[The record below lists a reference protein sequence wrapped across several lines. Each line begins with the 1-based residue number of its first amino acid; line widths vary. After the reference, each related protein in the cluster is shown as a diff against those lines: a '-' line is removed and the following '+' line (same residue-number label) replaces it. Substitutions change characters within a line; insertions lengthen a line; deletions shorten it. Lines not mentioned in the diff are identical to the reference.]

1 MKKMQLTVLR
11 SLALAMFGGVILTF
25 SSCSNNDLVQDE
37 TKSTA
42 VEKKEGLTTFIAE
55 LPATEKAGTRTT
67 VDYATGKYTWSKGD
81 KIFVLDDDNVWQ
93 QSTNGVEGQNSL
105 DDAKVSTFNFQVPGK
120 FAAKTSYQV
129 LYLGKNA
136 TSGKVTISATQKQTN
151 PNQTLHLGEAGDWG
165 IATANKT
172 GAGAYY
178 FRLNHKS
185 TILAFQP
192 FNSATSLQSC
202 VIQKIVV
209 TSDNDI
215 AGTYTV
221 DTTTGQLKNDGS
233 GKEIELTTQRELFP
247 GFPLPDSGFPVNNT
261 SASVTNNGAFV
272 VIKPGTHKLTVQ
284 FHVYDRTTNVP
295 VVITKKF
302 KSFTYAE
309 NNIYDMK
316 VDLKILNFD
325 ANYYMWDAQQ
335 NYWYQHEWGT
345 SDVWQPT
352 ESGAVYGAPSAGTY
366 NANYPK
372 SKATD
377 ANRWYNDSYAGDG
390 VSNSAQTAT
399 FKQLP
404 NANELAWYC
413 VHGDPH
419 ADKLKVYSIFG
430 HLRQGGM
437 WFKKKE
443 HIAGFS
449 AERAPSGEDLRTVVP
464 TADDQEYAQNTN
476 PSKIPPADNV
486 LKNYFFLPAL
496 GWYQDG
502 RLANVGY
509 NGYYWSSTA
518 RAKNNIAGDHAQ
530 YAFNLFFK
538 SDNTFG
544 YTVYVESSNRKFGFR
559 THRFE

>member
-11 SLALAMFGGVILTF
+11 SLELAMFGGIILTF

-93 QSTNGVEGQNSL
+93 QSTNGVEGQSFL

-120 FAAKTSYQV
+120 FTAKTSYQV

-136 TSGKVTISATQKQTN
+136 ASGKVTISATQKQTK

-165 IATANKT
+165 VATANKT
-172 GAGAYY
+172 GEGAYY

-185 TILAFQP
+185 TVLVFQP
-192 FNSATSLQSC
+192 FNSATSLESC

-221 DTTTGQLKNDGS
+221 DTATGQLKNDGS
-233 GKEIELTTQRELFP
+233 GKEIELTTQLA
-247 GFPLPDSGFPVNNT
+247 GFLGASISNSGFPVNNT

-284 FHVYDRTTNVP
+284 FHVYDKTTNVSG
-295 VVITKKF
+295 VITKKF

-345 SDVWQPT
+345 SVVWQPIV
-352 ESGAVYGAPSAGTY
+352 SGTVYGVATAG
-366 NANYPK
+366 
-372 SKATD
+372 S
-377 ANRWYNDSYAGDG
+377 
-390 VSNSAQTAT
+390 
-399 FKQLP
+399 
-404 NANELAWYC
+404 
-413 VHGDPH
+413 
-419 ADKLKVYSIFG
+419 
-430 HLRQGGM
+430 
-437 WFKKKE
+437 
-443 HIAGFS
+443 
-449 AERAPSGEDLRTVVP
+449 
-464 TADDQEYAQNTN
+464 
-476 PSKIPPADNV
+476 
-486 LKNYFFLPAL
+486 
-496 GWYQDG
+496 
-502 RLANVGY
+502 
-509 NGYYWSSTA
+509 
-518 RAKNNIAGDHAQ
+518 
-530 YAFNLFFK
+530 
-538 SDNTFG
+538 
-544 YTVYVESSNRKFGFR
+544 
-559 THRFE
+559 

>member
-93 QSTNGVEGQNSL
+93 QSTNSVEGQSFL

-136 TSGKVTISATQKQTN
+136 TSGKVTLSATQKQTE
-151 PNQTLHLGEAGDWG
+151 PNQTLHLGESGDWG

-185 TILAFQP
+185 TVLAFQP

-221 DTTTGQLKNDGS
+221 DTTTGQ
-233 GKEIELTTQRELFP
+233 
-247 GFPLPDSGFPVNNT
+247 
-261 SASVTNNGAFV
+261 
-272 VIKPGTHKLTVQ
+272 
-284 FHVYDRTTNVP
+284 
-295 VVITKKF
+295 
-302 KSFTYAE
+302 
-309 NNIYDMK
+309 
-316 VDLKILNFD
+316 
-325 ANYYMWDAQQ
+325 
-335 NYWYQHEWGT
+335 
-345 SDVWQPT
+345 
-352 ESGAVYGAPSAGTY
+352 
-366 NANYPK
+366 
-372 SKATD
+372 
-377 ANRWYNDSYAGDG
+377 
-390 VSNSAQTAT
+390 
-399 FKQLP
+399 
-404 NANELAWYC
+404 
-413 VHGDPH
+413 
-419 ADKLKVYSIFG
+419 
-430 HLRQGGM
+430 
-437 WFKKKE
+437 
-443 HIAGFS
+443 
-449 AERAPSGEDLRTVVP
+449 
-464 TADDQEYAQNTN
+464 
-476 PSKIPPADNV
+476 
-486 LKNYFFLPAL
+486 
-496 GWYQDG
+496 
-502 RLANVGY
+502 
-509 NGYYWSSTA
+509 
-518 RAKNNIAGDHAQ
+518 
-530 YAFNLFFK
+530 
-538 SDNTFG
+538 
-544 YTVYVESSNRKFGFR
+544 
-559 THRFE
+559 